1 MGITHPLT
9 VSPDPTNGL
18 LRLHRAPSAQID
30 AVEVLDVN
38 GRVVLRL
45 GRPADDLIDL
55 GSLESGVYMIR
66 AFMQQGL
73 RTARVV
79 RE

>member
-1 MGITHPLT
+1 MGFTHPLT
-9 VSPDPTNGL
+9 MSPNPTNGL
-18 LRLHRAPSAQID
+18 LRLHRDPSAQID

-38 GRVVLRL
+38 GRVVLRT

-55 GSLESGVYMIR
+55 GSLESGVYVVR
-66 AFMQQGL
+66 AFMQEGM

>member
-1 MGITHPLT
+1 M
-9 VSPDPTNGL
+9 
-18 LRLHRAPSAQID
+18 
-30 AVEVLDVN
+30 EVLDVN

-55 GSLESGVYMIR
+55 GSLESGAYVVR
-66 AFMQQGL
+66 AFMSQGL